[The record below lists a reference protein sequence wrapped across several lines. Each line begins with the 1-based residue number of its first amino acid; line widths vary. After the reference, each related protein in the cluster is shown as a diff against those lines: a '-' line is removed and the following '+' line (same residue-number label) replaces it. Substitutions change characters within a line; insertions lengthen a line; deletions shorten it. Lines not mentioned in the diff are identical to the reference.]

1 MDLKLILSSPAGKA
15 WPKKE
20 CIYGRGRG
28 KLHGTIEFEISHH
41 PGGRYAPGP
50 AIGPNIYGPGT
61 GGGEAPAPA
70 RAGQLSGNFVH
81 LAPDGSKHDFTRA
94 DNRLI
99 RKARKAGQD
108 SVDVSDVRLP
118 NGMVLNFEVGISL
131 LCSPA
136 PRLPRTAAVA
146 GSVQAAVGQAD
157 ERALLRA
164 LPSEQGQPEHARR
177 GGEAGGVRSPLR
189 R

>member
-1 MDLKLILSSPAGKA
+1 MDLKLILASPAGKA

-41 PGGRYAPGP
+41 PGGGGYVPPQPIGPGIVREGP
-50 AIGPNIYGPGT
+50 AV
-61 GGGEAPAPA
+61 AP
-70 RAGQLSGNFVH
+70 AGQLSGNFVH

-118 NGMVLNFEVGISL
+118 TGMVLHFEVHLQLPAFVLWS
-131 LCSPA
+131 SPLTQDCGGC
-136 PRLPRTAAVA
+136 RF
-146 GSVQAAVGQAD
+146 GS
-157 ERALLRA
+157 
-164 LPSEQGQPEHARR
+164 SRR
-177 GGEAGGVRSPLR
+177 GAS
-189 R
+189 

>member
-41 PGGRYAPGP
+41 PGGYAPGP
-50 AIGPNIYGPGT
+50 AIGPNLYGPGPT
-61 GGGEAPAPA
+61 AAPAP
-70 RAGQLSGNFVH
+70 AGQLSGNFVH

-118 NGMVLNFEVGISL
+118 NGMVLNFEVRTSL
-131 LCSPA
+131 FF
-136 PRLPRTAAVA
+136 
-146 GSVQAAVGQAD
+146 
-157 ERALLRA
+157 LL
-164 LPSEQGQPEHARR
+164 S
-177 GGEAGGVRSPLR
+177 RSPLTQHCGGR
-189 R
+189 RFGSSRRGAS

>member
-41 PGGRYAPGP
+41 
-50 AIGPNIYGPGT
+50 T
-61 GGGEAPAPA
+61 GGGGGGGGYVPAPAP
-70 RAGQLSGNFVH
+70 AGQLSGNFVH

-108 SVDVSDVRLP
+108 SVDVSSVSLP
-118 NGMVLNFEVGISL
+118 SGMVLNFEV
-131 LCSPA
+131 
-136 PRLPRTAAVA
+136 RTSFCAAGTA
-146 GSVQAAVGQAD
+146 RPLTQGCGGRRFGS
-157 ERALLRA
+157 
-164 LPSEQGQPEHARR
+164 SRR
-177 GGEAGGVRSPLR
+177 GAS
-189 R
+189 

>member
-41 PGGRYAPGP
+41 PGGYAPGP
-50 AIGPNIYGPGT
+50 AIGPALYGVPRPGPAVS
-61 GGGEAPAPA
+61 EAP
-70 RAGQLSGNFVH
+70 AGQLSGNFVH

-118 NGMVLNFEVGISL
+118 NGMVLNFEV
-131 LCSPA
+131 
-136 PRLPRTAAVA
+136 RTSFCAAGTA
-146 GSVQAAVGQAD
+146 RPLTQGCGGRRFGS
-157 ERALLRA
+157 
-164 LPSEQGQPEHARR
+164 SRR
-177 GGEAGGVRSPLR
+177 GAS
-189 R
+189 

>member
-1 MDLKLILSSPAGKA
+1 MDLKLILASPAGKA

-41 PGGRYAPGP
+41 TGGYAPGP
-50 AIGPNIYGPGT
+50 AIGPNLYPPAV
-61 GGGEAPAPA
+61 GGDTEWQAP

-81 LAPDGSKHDFTRA
+81 VAPDGSKHDFTRA

-118 NGMVLNFEVGISL
+118 TSMVLHFEVL
-131 LCSPA
+131 
-136 PRLPRTAAVA
+136 
-146 GSVQAAVGQAD
+146 
-157 ERALLRA
+157 LLRSSC
-164 LPSEQGQPEHARR
+164 LCCSRSPPLTQGCGGCRFGSSRR
-177 GGEAGGVRSPLR
+177 GAS
-189 R
+189 